1 MSQFQEA
8 NACFSTSHFHQGLYL
23 QEHGPQKLQ
32 SFLSEFSL
40 DKNTYLKPKYK

>member
-1 MSQFQEA
+1 MPHFQET
-8 NACFSTSHFHQGLYL
+8 NVCFGVSPSPQGLYL

-40 DKNTYLKPKYK
+40 DKNTYRKPKYK